1 MGLGPDL
8 GRRVR
13 SGFVALW
20 TLVGPIACF
29 PPQEGPGTAAVGPEE
44 VRKALKQA
52 VEFFRTQV
60 SNSGGYHFRY
70 ATDLSYGRSEAAEG
84 PSQVT
89 VQTGGTPRVGMAYLR
104 AYEATED
111 PDYLEAARDTALLLV
126 RGQHCSGGW
135 DYIIELDPEKRR
147 SYPYRVDGDCAERQD
162 STPEG
167 ETAGPKAASTL
178 DDNVTQGALRLL
190 MRVDRELGFQDPKIH
205 EASLYA
211 LDQLARAQYP
221 NGAWPQRF
229 QKVADP
235 GLPATRSAAYPDSW
249 SREWPGPDYRHHYT
263 LNDNAIL
270 DVIDT
275 FLEAARIYQPVAKVV
290 TAFDRPCIP
299 ADCVATRS
307 HTPGMLP
314 HRALSGGRR
323 NGLGA
328 RATFTTGC
336 YGESRYRAVAE
347 KGGDF
352 LLLAQMPDPQPAW
365 AQQYDGRM
373 HPAWGRIF
381 EPPSITGSESQAVLQ
396 MLLVLYRETG
406 RKKYLEPVPRAVEY
420 LRKSNLPPEGPWRRE
435 GGRCGPEELCLAR
448 FYELGTNRPLFI
460 TKGSRVRVETGS
472 SRLLDG
478 YELSYSPQSVITHY
492 GLWTDGTRLEQAE
505 QEYRSLL
512 SQDPTAIRR
521 PERLQGLSPWRGET
535 AFPSGQELSRRV
547 RSLVQSMD
555 PRGAWVEEGS
565 VGKADPVIFLF
576 AAENMVVTVG
586 DRTVPLNENGRLNVF
601 RGDKP
606 PLERIIS
613 SRTFARNIETM
624 AAFLS
629 ESGR

>member
-20 TLVGPIACF
+20 TLMGPIACF

-104 AYEATED
+104 AYEATGD
-111 PDYLEAARDTALLLV
+111 PDLLEAARETALLLV

-147 SYPYRVDGDCAERQD
+147 SYPYRVDGDCAERLD
-162 STPEG
+162 SAPEG

-275 FLEAARIYQPVAKVV
+275 FLEAARIY
-290 TAFDRPCIP
+290 
-299 ADCVATRS
+299 
-307 HTPGMLP
+307 
-314 HRALSGGRR
+314 
-323 NGLGA
+323 
-328 RATFTTGC
+328 
-336 YGESRYRAVAE
+336 GEPRYRAVAE

-365 AQQYDGRM
+365 AQQYDDRM

-478 YELSYSPQSVITHY
+478 YELSYSPESVITHY
-492 GLWTDGTRLEQAE
+492 GLWTDGTRLEKAE

>member
-1 MGLGPDL
+1 
-8 GRRVR
+8 
-13 SGFVALW
+13 VALW
-20 TLVGPIACF
+20 TLVGPIACS
-29 PPQEGPGTAAVGPEE
+29 PPPEGPETAAVGPEE

-70 ATDLSYGRSEAAEG
+70 ASDLSYGRSEAAEG

-104 AYEATED
+104 AYEATAD
-111 PDYLEAARDTALLLV
+111 PDYLEAARETALLLV

-275 FLEAARIYQPVAKVV
+275 FLEAARIY
-290 TAFDRPCIP
+290 
-299 ADCVATRS
+299 
-307 HTPGMLP
+307 
-314 HRALSGGRR
+314 
-323 NGLGA
+323 
-328 RATFTTGC
+328 
-336 YGESRYRAVAE
+336 GEPRYRAVAE

>member
-1 MGLGPDL
+1 
-8 GRRVR
+8 
-13 SGFVALW
+13 VALW

-60 SNSGGYHFRY
+60 STSGGYHFRY
-70 ATDLSYGRSEAAEG
+70 ASDLSYGRSEAAEG

-275 FLEAARIYQPVAKVV
+275 FLEAARIY
-290 TAFDRPCIP
+290 
-299 ADCVATRS
+299 
-307 HTPGMLP
+307 
-314 HRALSGGRR
+314 
-323 NGLGA
+323 
-328 RATFTTGC
+328 
-336 YGESRYRAVAE
+336 GEPRYRAVAE

-492 GLWTDGTRLEQAE
+492 GLWTDGSRLEKAE

-512 SQDPTAIRR
+512 AQDPTAIRR

>member
-1 MGLGPDL
+1 MGLESDL
-8 GRRVR
+8 RRR
-13 SGFVALW
+13 SCSVLAALW
-20 TLVGPIACF
+20 TLLGPMACS
-29 PPQEGPGTAAVGPEE
+29 PPPEGPQTAATGQEE
-44 VRKALKQA
+44 VRRALKQA
-52 VEFFRTQV
+52 VEFFRTRV

-70 ATDLSYGRSEAAEG
+70 ASDLSYGRSEAAQG
-84 PSQVT
+84 PTQVT
-89 VQTGGTPRVGMAYLR
+89 VQTSGTPLVGMAYLR

-111 PDYLEAARDTALLLV
+111 PDYLEAARETALLLV

-135 DYIIELDPEKRR
+135 DYIIELDPGKRR

-162 STPEG
+162 STAAG
-167 ETAGPKAASTL
+167 DSAGPEPASTL

-190 MRVDRELGFQDPKIH
+190 MRVDRELEFQDPMIH
-205 EASLYA
+205 EASLFG

-229 QKVADP
+229 RNVADP
-235 GLPATRSAAYPDSW
+235 NLPATRSAAYPDSW
-249 SREWPGPDYRHHYT
+249 LREWPGPDYRHHYT

-275 FLEAARIYQPVAKVV
+275 LLEAARIYRE
-290 TAFDRPCIP
+290 T
-299 ADCVATRS
+299 
-307 HTPGMLP
+307 
-314 HRALSGGRR
+314 
-323 NGLGA
+323 
-328 RATFTTGC
+328 
-336 YGESRYRAVAE
+336 RYRTAAE

-396 MLLVLYRETG
+396 MLLVLYRESG
-406 RKKYLEPVPRAVEY
+406 RKQYLEPVPQAVEY

-448 FYELGTNRPLFI
+448 FYELGSNRPLFV
-460 TKGSRVRVETGS
+460 TKGSRVRVGTGS
-472 SRLLDG
+472 SHLLDG
-478 YELSYSPQSVITHY
+478 YELSYSPESVITHY
-492 GLWTDGTRLEQAE
+492 GLWTDGRRLEKAE

-512 SQDPTAIRR
+512 TQDPSTIGR
-521 PERLQGLSPWRGET
+521 PERLHGLSPWRGET
-535 AFPSGQELSRRV
+535 AFASGPELADQV
-547 RSLVQSMD
+547 RNLVRSMD

-576 AAENMVVTVG
+576 AAEDMVVTIG

-601 RGDKP
+601 RGAKP

-613 SRTFARNIETM
+613 SRTFARNIEAM
-624 AAFLS
+624 AAYLG
-629 ESGR
+629 ENRR

>member
-8 GRRVR
+8 GRCIR

-20 TLVGPIACF
+20 TLVGPIACS
-29 PPQEGPGTAAVGPEE
+29 PPPEGPETAAVGPEE

-60 SNSGGYHFRY
+60 STSGGYHFRY
-70 ATDLSYGRSEAAEG
+70 ASDLSYGRSEAAEG

-104 AYEATED
+104 AYEATGD
-111 PDYLEAARDTALLLV
+111 PGYLEAAQETALLLV

-147 SYPYRVDGDCAERQD
+147 SYPYRVDGNCAERPD
-162 STPEG
+162 SAPKKRPS
-167 ETAGPKAASTL
+167 GPRAASTL

-229 QKVADP
+229 RVLSDP
-235 GLPATRSAAYPDSW
+235 GLPATRSAGYPGSW

-275 FLEAARIYQPVAKVV
+275 FLEAARIY
-290 TAFDRPCIP
+290 
-299 ADCVATRS
+299 
-307 HTPGMLP
+307 
-314 HRALSGGRR
+314 
-323 NGLGA
+323 
-328 RATFTTGC
+328 
-336 YGESRYRAVAE
+336 GEPRYRAVAE

-381 EPPSITGSESQAVLQ
+381 EPPSVTGSESQSVLQ

-406 RKKYLEPVPRAVEY
+406 RKKYLEPIPRAVEY
-420 LRKSNLPPEGPWRRE
+420 LRKSNLPSDGPWREE
-435 GGRCGPEELCLAR
+435 GGRCGPDALCLAR
-448 FYELGTNRPLFI
+448 FYELGTNRPLFV
-460 TKGSRVRVETGS
+460 TKGSRVRMEKGT

-478 YELSYSPQSVITHY
+478 YELSYSPESVITHY
-492 GLWTDGTRLEQAE
+492 GLWTDGSRLEKTE

-512 SQDPTAIRR
+512 SQDPSAIGR
-521 PERLQGLSPWRGET
+521 PERLHGLSPWRGET
-535 AFPSGQELSRRV
+535 SFPSGPELSGRV
-547 RSLVQSMD
+547 RNLVQSLD
-555 PRGAWVEEGS
+555 PRGAWVQEGS
-565 VGKADPVIFLF
+565 VGKADPIIFLF
-576 AAENMVVTVG
+576 AAEDMVVTID
-586 DRTVPLNENGRLNVF
+586 DRAIPLKENGRLTVF

>member
-1 MGLGPDL
+1 
-8 GRRVR
+8 
-13 SGFVALW
+13 VALW
-20 TLVGPIACF
+20 TLVGPIACS
-29 PPQEGPGTAAVGPEE
+29 PPPEGPETAAVGPEE

-60 SNSGGYHFRY
+60 STSGGYHFRY
-70 ATDLSYGRSEAAEG
+70 ASDLSYGRSEAAEG

-275 FLEAARIYQPVAKVV
+275 FLEAARIY
-290 TAFDRPCIP
+290 
-299 ADCVATRS
+299 
-307 HTPGMLP
+307 
-314 HRALSGGRR
+314 
-323 NGLGA
+323 
-328 RATFTTGC
+328 
-336 YGESRYRAVAE
+336 GEPRYRAVAE

-512 SQDPTAIRR
+512 AQDPTAIRR